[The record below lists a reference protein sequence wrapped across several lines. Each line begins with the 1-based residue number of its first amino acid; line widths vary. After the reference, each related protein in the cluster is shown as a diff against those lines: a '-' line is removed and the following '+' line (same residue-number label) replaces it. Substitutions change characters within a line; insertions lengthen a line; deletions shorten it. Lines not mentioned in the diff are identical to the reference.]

1 VKPLANM
8 KSFVV
13 EMAPKHSSW
22 LGATGLFQSKVVF
35 KEICVGFQSIFGI
48 RFYQNTK
55 NVFKKLK

>member
-1 VKPLANM
+1 M

-55 NVFKKLK
+55 NVFAKTS